1 MGFYGIFFNTI
12 SNPFFGDL
20 MFNFIR
26 QRIELKLGVV
36 FLFVV
41 FIPITVM
48 SLMSVNLIIKGIQ
61 REIQQRIASDLNV
74 AVAIYDKIKHQL
86 RYTIRDQ
93 SNRVKYYFDTE
104 TLEDLPAYL
113 KAIAE
118 QNNLDILV
126 VTDRRGRVIA
136 RGNLPKVKVDN
147 LADRAYFKRAIEGED
162 IVSTELVTTDE
173 MKAEGVKSDSPEA
186 LMIRVVMPVKEP
198 DGTVSAVMIAGYLL
212 NNNNGIVDLITDLIG
227 AQAAIFQQDTIIS
240 SSLRNENGARVMGT
254 KTNQRI
260 ADEVLHNGKQYIGED
275 EVFGTGYINGY
286 IPLRNANDQV
296 IGSLYIRASE
306 KGFMDIKRKVMSA
319 IIYMAGFSILLA
331 LTIGFLVGRPLTKS
345 IESLRQGAIAVAN
358 SDFNHKIKVETND
371 ELKELADSFNAMTE
385 ELKEAQKKLLQSEK
399 MAALGQIAAAV
410 SHELKN
416 PLTGIKMAAY
426 FLRDKVSRE
435 DIEANKSIT
444 DIESEAD
451 RANKIVMEIL
461 TFSQPISPIFNTVN
475 VNDVLAEI
483 MPVQE
488 YQAQL
493 HDIKVTKQFQ
503 KINSLVKADRDQL
516 KQIFDNLI
524 NNALQA
530 MGAGGE
536 LTVISV
542 EERDFIK
549 VKVKD
554 TGVGIPDENLKTIFQ
569 PFFTTKDK
577 GIGLGLSIV
586 NEIVKKHQGTITV
599 ESRLGQGTTFIV
611 SFPKFQA

>member
-1 MGFYGIFFNTI
+1 
-12 SNPFFGDL
+12 

-26 QRIELKLGVV
+26 QRIELKLGAVL
-36 FLFVV
+36 LFVV
-41 FIPITVM
+41 FIPIAIM
-48 SLMSVNLIIKGIQ
+48 SFVSVNLILKGIH
-61 REIQQRIASDLNV
+61 REMQQRIVSDLNV

-93 SNRVKYYFDTE
+93 SSRVKYYFDTE
-104 TLEDLPAYL
+104 TLDDMPAFL
-113 KAIAE
+113 KAVAE
-118 QNNLDILV
+118 QNNLDVFV
-126 VTDRRGRVIA
+126 VADRRGRVIA
-136 RGNLPKVKVDN
+136 RGNLPMFKGDN
-147 LADRAYFKRAIEGED
+147 LSDRAYFKRAVDGED
-162 IVSTELVTTDE
+162 IVSTELVSIGE
-173 MKAEGVKSDSPEA
+173 MQTEGIKSATAEA

-198 DGTVSAVMIAGYLL
+198 DGTVRAVMIAGYLL
-212 NNNNGIVDLITDLIG
+212 NNNHGIVDLITDLIG
-227 AQAAIFQQDTIIS
+227 AQAAIFQRDMIVS
-240 SSLRNENGARVMGT
+240 SSLRDRNGTRVMGT
-254 KTNQRI
+254 KTNGKI
-260 ADEVLHNGKQYIGED
+260 TEMVLQSGKQYIGED

-286 IPLRNANDQV
+286 IPLRNANNQV

-306 KGFMDIKRKVMSA
+306 EGFLDIKRKVMSS
-319 IIYMAGFSILLA
+319 IIFMAGFSILLA
-331 LTIGFLVGRPLTKS
+331 LAIGFSVGRPLTRS
-345 IESLRQGAIAVAN
+345 IESLRQGALAVAN
-358 SDFNHKIKVETND
+358 SDFDHKIKVDTDD
-371 ELKELADSFNAMTE
+371 ELKQLADAFNAMTA

-426 FLRDKVSRE
+426 FLRDKVNCE
-435 DIEANKSIT
+435 DTEANKSIS

-461 TFSQPISPIFNTVN
+461 TFSQPISPIFNTLN

-483 MPVQE
+483 LPVQQ
-488 YQAQL
+488 YQAEL
-493 HDIKVTKQFQ
+493 HDITVIKQLQ
-503 KINSLVKADRDQL
+503 EIKSVIKADRDQL

-536 LTVISV
+536 LTIISL
-542 EERDFIK
+542 EEKDNIK
-549 VKVKD
+549 VKIKD
-554 TGVGIPDENLKTIFQ
+554 TGVGISEENLKSIFQ

-586 NEIVKKHQGTITV
+586 NEIVKKHQGTISV

-611 SFPKFQA
+611 SFPKFAQAV

>member
-1 MGFYGIFFNTI
+1 
-12 SNPFFGDL
+12 

-36 FLFVV
+36 FLFIV

-48 SLMSVNLIIKGIQ
+48 SFMSFNLIIKGIQ
-61 REIQQRIASDLNV
+61 REMQQRIVSDLNV

-93 SNRVKYYFDTE
+93 SSRVKYYFDTE
-104 TLEDLPAYL
+104 TLEDLPAFL
-113 KAIAE
+113 KAVAE
-118 QNNLDILV
+118 QNNLDVLL

-136 RGNLPKVKVDN
+136 RGNLPLLKGDS
-147 LADRAYFKRAIEGED
+147 LAGRAFIKRAVDGED
-162 IVSTELVTTDE
+162 IVSTELITTEE
-173 MKAEGVKSDSPEA
+173 MQTEGMKSTDPKAM
-186 LMIRVVMPVKEP
+186 MIRVVMPVKEP
-198 DGTVSAVMIAGYLL
+198 DGTVRAVMIAGYLL

-227 AQAAIFQQDTIIS
+227 AQAAIFQEDKIIS
-240 SSLRNENGARVMGT
+240 SSLRASDGGRIMGA
-254 KTNQRI
+254 KTNQKI
-260 ADEVLHNGKQYIGED
+260 ADTVLHNGKQYIGED

-306 KGFMDIKRKVMSA
+306 EGFMEIKQKVMSA
-319 IIYMAGFSILLA
+319 IIYLAGFSILLA

-345 IESLRQGAIAVAN
+345 IESLRQGAMAVAN
-358 SDFNHKIKVETND
+358 GDFGHQIKVETND
-371 ELKELADSFNAMTE
+371 ELKQLADSFNAMTA
-385 ELKEAQKKLLQSEK
+385 ELKETQKKLLQSEK

-426 FLRDKVSRE
+426 FLKDKVNRE
-435 DIEANKSIT
+435 DTEAIKSIA

-461 TFSQPISPIFNTVN
+461 TFSQPISPIFNSIQVN
-475 VNDVLAEI
+475 EVLAEI
-483 MPVQE
+483 LPLQE
-488 YQAQL
+488 YQAEL
-493 HDIKVTKQFQ
+493 HDIKVTKHFQ
-503 KINSLVKADRDQL
+503 ENIGAVKADRDQL

-536 LTVISV
+536 LTVSTL
-542 EERDFIK
+542 EEKNMIK
-549 VKVKD
+549 VKIKD
-554 TGVGIPDENLKTIFQ
+554 TGIGIQEENLKSIFQ

-586 NEIVKKHQGTITV
+586 NEIVKKHQGTISV

-611 SFPKFQA
+611 SFPKFV

>member
-1 MGFYGIFFNTI
+1 
-12 SNPFFGDL
+12 

-48 SLMSVNLIIKGIQ
+48 SFMSVNLILKGIQ
-61 REIQQRIASDLNV
+61 REIQQRIVSDLNV

-93 SNRVKYYFDTE
+93 CNRVKYYFDTE
-104 TLEDLPAYL
+104 TLDDLPAFL
-113 KAIAE
+113 KAVAE
-118 QNNLDILV
+118 QNSLDVLLV
-126 VTDRRGRVIA
+126 ADKRGRVIA
-136 RGNLPKVKVDN
+136 RGNLPTIKGDN
-147 LADRAYFKRAIEGED
+147 LAERAYFKRAIDGED
-162 IVSTELVTTDE
+162 IVSTELVSTVE
-173 MKAEGVKSDSPEA
+173 MQAEGIKSATAEA

-198 DGTVSAVMIAGYLL
+198 DGTVRAVIIAGYLL
-212 NNNNGIVDLITDLIG
+212 NKNHDIVDLITDLIG
-227 AQAAIFQQDTIIS
+227 AQAAIFQRETVVS
-240 SSLRNENGARVMGT
+240 SSLRDQKGTRILGT
-254 KTNQRI
+254 KTNKKI
-260 ADEVLHNGKQYIGED
+260 FETVLLNGKQYIGED
-275 EVFGTGYINGY
+275 EIFGSGYISGY
-286 IPLRNANDQV
+286 IPLRNANNKI

-306 KGFMDIKRKVMSA
+306 EGFLDIKRKVMSA
-319 IIYMAGFSILLA
+319 IIFMAGFSILLA

-358 SDFNHKIKVETND
+358 SDFDHKIKIDTND
-371 ELKELADSFNAMTE
+371 ELKQLADSFNTMTE

-435 DIEANKSIT
+435 DTEANKSIS

-475 VNDVLAEI
+475 VNEVLAEI
-483 MPVQE
+483 LPVQE

-493 HDIKVTKQFQ
+493 HDIKVTKQLQ
-503 KINSLVKADRDQL
+503 EINSVIKADRDQL

-536 LTVISV
+536 LTVMSL
-542 EERDFIK
+542 EEKDFIR
-549 VKVKD
+549 VKIKD
-554 TGVGIPDENLKTIFQ
+554 SGVGIPDENLKSIFQ

-586 NEIVKKHQGTITV
+586 NEIVKKHQGTISV

-611 SFPKFQA
+611 SFPKFG

>member
-1 MGFYGIFFNTI
+1 
-12 SNPFFGDL
+12 

-26 QRIELKLGVV
+26 QRIELKLGAV
-36 FLFVV
+36 FLCVV
-41 FIPITVM
+41 FIPITIM
-48 SLMSVNLIIKGIQ
+48 SFMSFNLIIKGIQ
-61 REIQQRIASDLNV
+61 REIQQRIVSDLNV

-104 TLEDLPAYL
+104 TLEDLPAFL
-113 KAIAE
+113 KAVAE
-118 QNNLDILV
+118 QNNLDVLV

-136 RGNLPKVKVDN
+136 RGNLPSLKGDN
-147 LADRAYFKRAIEGED
+147 LADRAYIKRAIDGED
-162 IVSTELVTTDE
+162 IVSTELVTTEE
-173 MKAEGVKSDSPEA
+173 MKTEGIKSTDPKA

-198 DGTVSAVMIAGYLL
+198 DGTVRAVMIAGYLL

-227 AQAAIFQQDTIIS
+227 AQAAIFQEDTIIS
-240 SSLRNENGARVMGT
+240 SSLRTKDGERIKGT

-260 ADEVLHNGKQYIGED
+260 ADTVFRSGKQYIGED
-275 EVFGTGYINGY
+275 EIFGTGYINGY

-296 IGSLYIRASE
+296 VGSLYIRASE
-306 KGFMDIKRKVMSA
+306 EGFMEIKRKVMSA

-345 IESLRQGAIAVAN
+345 IESLRQGAMAVAN
-358 SDFNHKIKVETND
+358 GDFSHKIKVETDD
-371 ELKELADSFNAMTE
+371 ELKQLADSFNAMTA
-385 ELKEAQKKLLQSEK
+385 ELKETQKKLLQSEK

-426 FLRDKVSRE
+426 FLKDKVSRE
-435 DIEANKSIT
+435 DTEANKSIA
-444 DIESEAD
+444 DIESEVD

-475 VNDVLAEI
+475 VNDILAEI
-483 MPVQE
+483 LPVQE

-493 HDIKVTKQFQ
+493 HDIKVTKQLQ
-503 KINSLVKADRDQL
+503 KINSVVKADRDQL

-536 LTVISV
+536 LTVMSM
-542 EERDFIK
+542 EEEDLVK
-549 VKVKD
+549 VKIKD
-554 TGVGIPDENLKTIFQ
+554 TGVGIPDENIKSIFQ

-586 NEIVKKHQGTITV
+586 NEIVKKHQGTISV

-611 SFPKFQA
+611 SFPKFIV